1 MTRKVRNQ
9 RSSDTGELKEKII
22 SYFAQPPPR
31 PTDGTSPSR
40 GFNCATYARPLCPR
54 HRLED
59 FDRDPMCVHSQ
70 PNSILLFSNEPV
82 RDFMNKVRTR
92 AIEIAADELPTFLY
106 DENMYDEED
115 PDVGLLRGQLLL
127 KVRT

>member
-1 MTRKVRNQ
+1 MTRKARNQ

-31 PTDGTSPSR
+31 PTDGTSPSC
-40 GFNCATYARPLCPR
+40 GFNCATYVRLLCPR
-54 HRLED
+54 RHLED

-70 PNSILLFSNEPV
+70 PDSILLFSNASV

-92 AIEIAADELPTFLY
+92 AIEITADELPTFLY
-106 DENMYDEED
+106 DENMYEED